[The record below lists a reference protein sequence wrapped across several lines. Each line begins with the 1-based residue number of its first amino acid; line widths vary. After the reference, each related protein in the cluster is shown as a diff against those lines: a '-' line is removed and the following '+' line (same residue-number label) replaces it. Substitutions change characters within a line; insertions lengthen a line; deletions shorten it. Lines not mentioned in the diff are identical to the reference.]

1 MIVTVKQV
9 WGRTGAINY
18 SKENKDLSDSFE
30 QTVKIR
36 FSVHVGL
43 FGCDGAGLVC
53 VWGFS
58 VVFCGGLL
66 FIFLNMNIMAPPKL
80 SPFSKCY

>member
-1 MIVTVKQV
+1 MGEEGSNKL
-9 WGRTGAINY
+9 R
-18 SKENKDLSDSFE
+18 KENKDLSDSVE

-36 FSVHVGL
+36 FSIHVGL

-58 VVFCGGLL
+58 FVFCGGLL
-66 FIFLNMNIMAPPKL
+66 GFFKTRT
-80 SPFSKCY
+80 